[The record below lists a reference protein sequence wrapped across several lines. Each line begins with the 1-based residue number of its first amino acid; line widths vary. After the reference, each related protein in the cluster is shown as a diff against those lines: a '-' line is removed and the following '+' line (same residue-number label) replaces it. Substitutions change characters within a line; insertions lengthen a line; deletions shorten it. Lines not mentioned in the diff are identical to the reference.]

1 MAGRARWWALTAV
14 SLATLM
20 TYLDNNVVN
29 VALPTIERSLHL
41 SVSGLEWIVSSY
53 LLVLGGLL
61 LVGGRVADVYGR
73 RRMFLIGLVI
83 FTLSSLAAGLAG
95 SAGVLI
101 AARAVQGLG
110 AALVMPA
117 SLAIIA
123 ATFTNARERT
133 AAIGIWSAVGAL
145 GLALGPAIGGLVSQH
160 LHWGWIFL
168 INVPLGAVT
177 IAIAL
182 PFVGESHG
190 RVAEDGAPAGR
201 ARAMLDIPGLITSAI
216 ALFSLTYALI
226 EGGDRGWTSP
236 LIVASFAIA
245 AVASAVFLAIES
257 RSAHPMIPLRIFR
270 SAAFSGGLGTMMI
283 WSFGV
288 LGIYFFTSLYLQ
300 SNLGFSPTKAGLAF
314 VPMALCLAV
323 AATLSPRVT
332 AVIGG
337 HRTVALGMAIMTV
350 GLVLFAGLGAGATFN
365 ALLPGFVL
373 FGLGAG
379 LMNVPLANAVLGGAP
394 TAQAG
399 IASALLNAS
408 REVAGLLGVTVI
420 GAVLRSS
427 ESSSL
432 RSGAGQA
439 QAFIDG
445 YHSGLWLTIGLLAAG
460 VVLSYVTLRPRRT
473 ADLTIDEALAA
484 LDEAAPGTASGTAS
498 GAASGAASGGAAMPA
513 PVPAQSSAGFRNAE
527 RDGAQADGR

>member
-1 MAGRARWWALTAV
+1 
-14 SLATLM
+14 
-20 TYLDNNVVN
+20 
-29 VALPTIERSLHL
+29 
-41 SVSGLEWIVSSY
+41 
-53 LLVLGGLL
+53 
-61 LVGGRVADVYGR
+61 
-73 RRMFLIGLVI
+73 
-83 FTLSSLAAGLAG
+83 
-95 SAGVLI
+95 
-101 AARAVQGLG
+101 
-110 AALVMPA
+110 
-117 SLAIIA
+117 
-123 ATFTNARERT
+123 
-133 AAIGIWSAVGAL
+133 
-145 GLALGPAIGGLVSQH
+145 
-160 LHWGWIFL
+160 
-168 INVPLGAVT
+168 
-177 IAIAL
+177 
-182 PFVGESHG
+182 
-190 RVAEDGAPAGR
+190 
-201 ARAMLDIPGLITSAI
+201 MLDIPGLITSAL

-236 LIVASFAIA
+236 LILGSFGVA
-245 AVASAVFLAIES
+245 AVAAAVFLAIES
-257 RSAHPMIPLRIFR
+257 RSAHPMIPLSVFR

-300 SNLGFSPTKAGLAF
+300 SNLGFSPTKAGMAF
-314 VPMALCLAV
+314 VPMALCLAI

-332 AVIGG
+332 AVIGD

-350 GLVLFAGLGAGATFN
+350 GLVLFAQLGAGATFN

-379 LMNVPLANAVLGGAP
+379 LMNVPLANAILGGAP
-394 TAQAG
+394 TEQAG

-432 RSGAGQA
+432 RSGASQA

-460 VVLSYVTLRPRRT
+460 VVLSYLTLRPRRP

-484 LDEAAPGTASGTAS
+484 LDDAAPGTASGTAS
-498 GAASGAASGGAAMPA
+498 GAASGTASGTAGVPA
-513 PVPAQSSAGFRNAE
+513 PVPAQSPAGIRNTA
-527 RDGAQADGR
+527 RDTAPADGH